1 MKKQSMI
8 ETAYAVLEASEASL
22 PFQQLWDKVKAE
34 LEIGPDEERS
44 RIGHFYTD
52 ISLDGRFVEGKDN
65 SWNLRSRTKYSDVHI
80 DMSDVYSTISAETDE
95 DQTDQKENAE
105 YDASVQG
112 RILDDDTEPDGE
124 EEDGAPKTQT
134 AEDLGIK
141 GIA

>member
-8 ETAYAVLEASEASL
+8 DTAYAVLEASEEAL
-22 PFQQLWDKVKAE
+22 TFKDLWDKIKAE
-34 LEIGPDEERS
+34 LEIGPDEEAS

-65 SWNLRSRTKYSDVHI
+65 TWKLRSRTKYEEVHI
-80 DMSDVYSTISAETDE
+80 DMSDVYSSMSSETDQDAADVAE
-95 DQTDQKENAE
+95 DLE

-112 RILDDDTEPDGE
+112 RILDNETEP
-124 EEDGAPKTQT
+124 EDEDESAPKTQT

>member
-1 MKKQSMI
+1 MI
-8 ETAYAVLEASEASL
+8 ETAYSILEVSEGSM

-34 LEIGPDEERS
+34 LEIGPDEEQR

-65 SWNLRSRTKYSDVHI
+65 SWNLRSRTKYEDVHI
-80 DMSDVYSTISAETDE
+80 DMSDVYSAIGAETDQ
-95 DQTDQKENAE
+95 DQSDQQENAE

-112 RILDDDTEPDGE
+112 RILEEETESDGDE
-124 EEDGAPKTQT
+124 EEDAPKTQT

>member
-1 MKKQSMI
+1 MI
-8 ETAYAVLEASEASL
+8 ETAYSILEVSEGSV

-34 LEIGPDEERS
+34 LEIGPDEEQR

-65 SWNLRSRTKYSDVHI
+65 SWNLRSRTKYEDVHI
-80 DMSDVYSTISAETDE
+80 DMSDVYSGISAETDQ
-95 DQTDQKENAE
+95 DQSDQQENAE

-112 RILDDDTEPDGE
+112 RILE
-124 EEDGAPKTQT
+124 EETESDGDEEEGAPKTQT

>member
-1 MKKQSMI
+1 MI
-8 ETAYAVLEASEASL
+8 ETAYSILEVSEGSM

-34 LEIGPDEERS
+34 LEIGPDEEQR

-65 SWNLRSRTKYSDVHI
+65 SWNLRSRTKYEDVHI
-80 DMSDVYSTISAETDE
+80 DMSDVYSAIGAETDQ
-95 DQTDQKENAE
+95 DQSDQQENAE

-112 RILDDDTEPDGE
+112 RILE
-124 EEDGAPKTQT
+124 EETESDGDEEEGAPKTQT